1 MTRLNI
7 LDISMCI
14 EIVSAL
20 TCLIVYHNRFD
31 EMTPVVWLIITA
43 IAIFITIIALYI
55 TPSSKLHNKITF
67 KKHK

>member
-14 EIVSAL
+14 EIASAL
-20 TCLIVYHNRFD
+20 TCLIVYHNRFN
-31 EMTPVVWLIITA
+31 EMTPALWLIITA
-43 IAIFITIIALYI
+43 IAIFITIIALHV
-55 TPSSKLHNKITF
+55 TPSAKLHKKITF